1 MKKTNNQ
8 ALIAIE
14 TVIIF
19 LLVTVTPLFLY
30 FFMDE
35 ATEQVKEVFQVDKDS
50 VENIEV
56 ISEEELIEKLEEA
69 DIVIDNENQIIVEV
83 TKEGE
88 VVEISDIQTEIEEEI
103 SEVITEEVEE
113 IITEEEI
120 DLSSGHGTSSE
131 VGVPVVVTEEVAP
144 AQDESSSNEEELVVE
159 DTPTEEPEEEVA
171 LDPETPD
178 ELQILTQE
186 GSGNLDYTM
195 TANAGS
201 DQTVFEYDSVTLNA
215 FESAGAVSYS
225 WSCEMDGDPITLTN
239 ADSRLATF
247 RAPLLSEDKVVN
259 CTLSVQ
265 DLFDNT
271 ISKTDTMNIYITNGP
286 IANAGVDQTV
296 EEVDTVYLTSLSQ
309 GAGLLYSW
317 ECDNSDIIIQNAN
330 TANAFFSAPFVSLDT
345 ATTCILSVRD
355 LGGEIDT
362 DEVVINIKN
371 GPIAISQGDIV
382 VTEGREINLNASSSI
397 GAISSYEWSCDN
409 GFTNIPTT
417 SSAYFLLAPQVEQN
431 TLYNCSVTATD
442 LIGDT
447 STDEFTIH
455 VLNYE
460 EIYSSPRVY
469 FDPYTRDVT
478 EGKEVTL
485 YPSVISEIPVYGY
498 YWVCTFNGTPLT
510 LSNNATLNPRVTI
523 PYVNE
528 SGKKVVC
535 SVTAYNDSGAGG
547 ATQSLNILNGPIA
560 NAGIDQTKY
569 ENQLTTLSGSYQGN
583 ITSINW
589 TCDNDTI
596 LTNATT
602 LHPTFTTPFVDL
614 DTTITC
620 EMEVVDGEGKTD
632 SDTVLINIINGPKAS
647 VSNLNIRE
655 GNIGTIPNASIGDNL
670 SYNFSCEDTE
680 VFTLTNQTSRYPTV
694 VANEVDENT
703 SVNCSLTI
711 TDSQEL
717 EDTTTFVIT
726 VTNYIPPTYTT
737 TTPTVPTTPVVIEGE
752 NEGQQEDGGAFYAEV
767 SSDGTITLVWEKGEN
782 TTHTYIRRM
791 QDTTPTTIE
800 EGDLI
805 YFNTGETCEDPELP
819 LGNTYCYS
827 AWGYSS
833 TLDAYSETYAS
844 ACILVDFNIVSVEK
858 FLLNTTEYIRVNVNT
873 IGLTADLNLKY
884 KKQTSEEWTQLTPR
898 EDISSGLFTFE
909 IPNLEAGGVTY
920 DYEVILTAA
929 ENTKTYTDTFVSEV
943 VKPSIL
949 NTETQV
955 LNAEKALLNFDLVN
969 GGALTNAT
977 IEYADN
983 IDFNDPITITLEDQY
998 SDSISQT
1005 FTNLIQ
1011 DTTYYYRI
1019 NAVNEKGDADEI
1031 SGSFLTESLIEDV
1044 VVSDILTKEATLTF
1058 NLNTDN
1064 TEADIDILI
1073 ADNPEFT
1080 DSETIS
1086 ITDQTS
1092 GEVTQVLDNLIQNQT
1107 YYIKITVLDKEY
1119 PNEASVDSFT
1129 TLQLELSISNF
1140 TFYRLTTET
1149 LSLTVLPEQD
1159 YSYLWT
1165 CDTLMLDDVNASSPT
1180 LTTPDVNEDTT
1191 YNCSVTVTDTVNSDS
1206 LDFTVTVNAAE
1217 EGWIAVPG
1225 NDDYGTSD
1233 FLVMKYEAK
1242 NVDGVAVSQSQ
1253 GTPWVNI
1260 SQTSAISACEAIDA
1274 HLITNEEW
1282 MTIAR
1287 NIESVSSNWSGGE
1300 VGLGYINRG
1309 YAAHTTYGD
1318 AWSNTTVAPYT
1329 GSLDIYNT
1337 GVNTCSS
1344 VGEHLYKRTHT
1355 LSNGEDVWDLSG
1367 NVREWIDK
1375 TLTTTNLQEDFPSQ
1389 ASDWWEYYGST
1400 SLVSQT
1406 VDFSNNT
1413 YISYSMVGPLGE
1425 YNADQGIGRIY
1436 IDTDVA
1442 YPSGNIHAFLRGG
1455 YFEDVICIGIYCLNL
1470 NAAPTHYDVKTGFR
1484 CVQTLSPTVSNA
1496 EVDNI
1501 SSKSADISLILDTG
1515 EKDYADVVIIYADN
1529 SEYVNSEEATLL
1541 DETSGSV
1548 STSLSQL
1555 TPNQTY
1561 YYSIRATSEKGPSN
1575 TIEGTFTT
1583 EDIVLNL
1590 TNTILT
1596 STADIV
1602 FDLNTDL
1609 ANISLT
1615 YADNIDFTDAEV
1627 VSLVDQTEGEI
1638 TASFSNLTQGTIYY
1652 YELEVIDSDTYTYLA
1667 QDTFTTDT
1675 ISVTVPDY
1683 NVLINTNTDLT
1694 ATITPEQDYTYLWS
1708 CDSGNLTNSDT
1719 ASPTFT
1725 IGAASEVS
1733 CSLIVSDGVNE
1744 GSDSFTIT
1752 TTSSGL
1758 DYSGGG
1764 YKTFIV
1770 SNSNSTLTDYQIK
1783 VELLD
1788 TIGMSEDLSDLR
1800 FADSEY
1806 DPMYHWIE
1814 STSPAV
1820 VWVKV
1825 PTLPTGDSTIYMYYG
1840 GEGDASYVSSGENT
1854 FVFFDDFT
1862 NTALNTEK
1870 WSIVDGATVS
1880 VSDGI
1885 CDIQATSGSG
1895 VIMGIRSID
1904 TFGVNTAIRTRYK
1917 LGPAYSLFGYTNV
1930 GSGGWNGAYNMWR
1943 YDAGVPT
1950 LYSYSSS
1957 VTGES
1962 DPGNSDYYIWDLIR
1976 NGTTSLFS
1984 RRDGAEE
1991 MISNSVN
1998 TDVGHVTFTPYS
2010 IGHVYADWVFVR
2022 DYVSNEPVITDA
2034 FGNNYDYAC
2043 YDENNNQTYLYFT
2056 TTGKTIWTVP
2066 SGVSV
2071 VDLFLVGGGG
2081 GANFGGAGGG
2091 YTKTYKS
2098 GGTDWDSD
2106 GYIKDGDAISVSTG
2120 DLWTVYVANGGIQ
2133 DLAYPDAN
2141 GEASS
2146 FTKDEISYV
2155 ANGGQGGKNYG
2166 NAGGSGGGAY
2176 DNHTRVGGD
2185 GGTDGSSG
2193 LGTITSGGIPGGTG
2207 QGYTTRAFAEES
2219 GFVYSGGGGG
2229 ATAFGSR
2236 GGYGGVNGGGNGTT
2250 GYPNA
2255 PRGGDGVDNTGGG
2268 AGGSYASGGGNGG
2281 SGIVII
2287 RFSGIDN
2294 SSYPVCTGEVG
2305 YANNYLASI
2314 NTENLTTLLNE
2325 LEKQETIW
2333 ITAIVVLI
2341 LIIGSIAFIKL

>member
-1 MKKTNNQ
+1 MFTISIGFGKIWLMKKTNNQ

-35 ATEQVKEVFQVDKDS
+35 ATEQIKEVFQVDKDS

-56 ISEEELIEKLEEA
+56 ISEEELMEKLEEA

-131 VGVPVVVTEEVAP
+131 VGAPVVVTEEVAP
-144 AQDESSSNEEELVVE
+144 VQDESSSNEEELVIE
-159 DTPTEEPEEEVA
+159 DTPTEEPEEVA

-186 GSGNLDYTM
+186 GSGNIDYTM

-225 WSCEMDGDPITLTN
+225 WSCELDGNPITLTN

-259 CTLSVQ
+259 CTLLVQ

-271 ISKTDTMNIYITNGP
+271 ISKTDTMNVYITNGP

-1019 NAVNEKGDADEI
+1019 NAVNEKGDADEV
-1031 SGSFLTESLIEDV
+1031 SNSFTTESLIEDV

-1073 ADNPEFT
+1073 ADNAEFT
-1080 DSETIS
+1080 DPDTIS
-1086 ITDQTS
+1086 ITDQAS

-1159 YSYLWT
+1159 YSYTWT
-1165 CDTLMLDDVNASSPT
+1165 CEGLELTNSNTATPSV
-1180 LTTPDVNEDTT
+1180 TTPDVNEDTT

-1253 GTPWVNI
+1253 GTPWVSI
-1260 SQTSAISACEAIDA
+1260 SQTSAKAACEAIDA

-1287 NIESVSSNWSGGE
+1287 NIESVDSNWSGGS
-1300 VGLGYINRG
+1300 VGSGYINRG
-1309 YAAHTTYGD
+1309 YAASTIYGD
-1318 AWSNTTVAPYT
+1318 AFSNTAVAPYT
-1329 GSLDIYNT
+1329 GPSYIYNT
-1337 GVNTCSS
+1337 GANTCSS
-1344 VGEHLYKRTHT
+1344 TGEHLYKRTHT
-1355 LSNGEDVWDLSG
+1355 LSNGEDVWDMSG
-1367 NVREWIDK
+1367 NVYEWVDEEIEC
-1375 TLTTTNLQEDFPSQ
+1375 TSPNSEEFMP
-1389 ASDWWEYYGST
+1389 YGST
-1400 SLVSQT
+1400 PGLEWC
-1406 VDFSNNT
+1406 
-1413 YISYSMVGPLGE
+1413 E
-1425 YNADQGIGRIY
+1425 YNSGSSSGLDVIATWGQYLKNDLAPYGDYTSDNGMGLICT
-1436 IDTDVA
+1436 DTNTA
-1442 YPSGNIHAFLRGG
+1442 TPSGNIHAFLRSGNWVASR
-1455 YFEDVICIGIYCLNL
+1455 YAGIYSLQL
-1470 NAAPTHYDVKTGFR
+1470 GIAPEYTNSGYGFR
-1484 CVQTLSPTVSNA
+1484 CALTLVPTVSSNT
-1496 EVDNI
+1496 ELNI
-1501 SSKSADISLILDTG
+1501 SSKSADVSFTLDTG
-1515 EKDYADVVIIYADN
+1515 EKDYADISITYADN
-1529 SEYVNSEEATLL
+1529 SEYVNSEEVILSN
-1541 DETSGSV
+1541 ETSGAL
-1548 STSLSQL
+1548 STTLTQL

-1561 YYSIRATSEKGPSN
+1561 YYSIQATSEKGPSN

-1590 TNTILT
+1590 TSSTVT
-1596 STADIV
+1596 STADIT
-1602 FDLNTDL
+1602 FDLNTEL

-1615 YADNIDFTDAEV
+1615 YADNIEFTDAEV
-1627 VSLVDQTEGEI
+1627 VSLTDQTEGEI
-1638 TASFSNLTQGTIYY
+1638 TASFSNLTQGTTYY
-1652 YELEVIDSDTYTYLA
+1652 YELEVIDLDTYTYLA
-1667 QDTFTTDT
+1667 QDTFITSS
-1675 ISVTVPDY
+1675 ISIAVSDY
-1683 NVLINTNTDLT
+1683 NVSVETNTDLT
-1694 ATITPEQDYTYLWS
+1694 VTITPEQDYTYLWT
-1708 CDSGNLTNSDT
+1708 CDSGNLTNANT
-1719 ASPTFT
+1719 ATATFT
-1725 IGAASEVS
+1725 TDTVSEVN
-1733 CSLIVSDGVNE
+1733 CSLTVSDGFNE
-1744 GSDSFTIT
+1744 GSDSFIINVEAEGLGISYTGITCEQFDGPDTINYAYYKCINT
-1752 TTSSGL
+1752 GEGTVTFSRDTEADLLIVAGGGSGEEYHATGGGGAGGL
-1758 DYSGGG
+1758 IFKANYLLPGNQAISYTIGAGGITPSNGEDSIFNGITAIGGG
-1764 YKTFIV
+1764 YGGA
-1770 SNSNSTLTDYQIK
+1770 NLQP
-1783 VELLD
+1783 
-1788 TIGMSEDLSDLR
+1788 GMAGGSSGGSGNRGGVAATALQ
-1800 FADSEY
+1800 
-1806 DPMYHWIE
+1806 
-1814 STSPAV
+1814 STS
-1820 VWVKV
+1820 
-1825 PTLPTGDSTIYMYYG
+1825 
-1840 GEGDASYVSSGENT
+1840 
-1854 FVFFDDFT
+1854 
-1862 NTALNTEK
+1862 
-1870 WSIVDGATVS
+1870 VDG
-1880 VSDGI
+1880 
-1885 CDIQATSGSG
+1885 
-1895 VIMGIRSID
+1895 
-1904 TFGVNTAIRTRYK
+1904 
-1917 LGPAYSLFGYTNV
+1917 GY
-1930 GSGGWNGAYNMWR
+1930 
-1943 YDAGVPT
+1943 
-1950 LYSYSSS
+1950 
-1957 VTGES
+1957 
-1962 DPGNSDYYIWDLIR
+1962 
-1976 NGTTSLFS
+1976 
-1984 RRDGAEE
+1984 
-1991 MISNSVN
+1991 
-1998 TDVGHVTFTPYS
+1998 
-2010 IGHVYADWVFVR
+2010 
-2022 DYVSNEPVITDA
+2022 
-2034 FGNNYDYAC
+2034 GNN
-2043 YDENNNQTYLYFT
+2043 
-2056 TTGKTIWTVP
+2056 G
-2066 SGVSV
+2066 GVGGP
-2071 VDLFLVGGGG
+2071 DGGGYRAGGGG
-2081 GANFGGAGGG
+2081 GAGEAGGVEYYQDAGDGLYEVIISDVTYNFKNIFGTSVGEYVDDEVWFAGGGAGG
-2091 YTKTYKS
+2091 Y
-2098 GGTDWDSD
+2098 
-2106 GYIKDGDAISVSTG
+2106 
-2120 DLWTVYVANGGIQ
+2120 GI
-2133 DLAYPDAN
+2133 
-2141 GEASS
+2141 
-2146 FTKDEISYV
+2146 
-2155 ANGGQGGKNYG
+2155 
-2166 NAGGSGGGAY
+2166 
-2176 DNHTRVGGD
+2176 
-2185 GGTDGSSG
+2185 
-2193 LGTITSGGIPGGTG
+2193 GGTG
-2207 QGYTTRAFAEES
+2207 YVGGRGGGGDSIEETINGLS
-2219 GFVYSGGGGG
+2219 NTGSGGGGG
-2229 ATAFGSR
+2229 IYP
-2236 GGYGGVNGGGNGTT
+2236 GYYV
-2250 GYPNA
+2250 Y
-2255 PRGGDGVDNTGGG
+2255 
-2268 AGGSYASGGGNGG
+2268 GGNGG
-2281 SGIVII
+2281 SGVILMRI
-2287 RFSGIDN
+2287 HTPTSEII
-2294 SSYPVCTGEVG
+2294 PVGEISCG
-2305 YANNYLASI
+2305 DDFTDTRDGQILASI
-2314 NTENLTTLLNE
+2314 NTEYSTELLRE

-2333 ITAIVVLI
+2333 IVSIIILI
-2341 LIIGSIAFIKL
+2341 LIIGFIAFVKL